1 MLSKAQFCLWKH
13 WHLPKRRQDLVF
25 SWHYLVLVPGPGRT
39 GNGQKTEWWRQPPFA
54 QKTWVNENKSKG
66 FTVREIRIWLFS
78 VCSLEIQ
85 RISKIH
91 LFLKRKKKS
100 NSLSLNHLRNFFM
113 GLLNKFPPL
122 PVITFFH
129 FFASEVSNFFQ
140 KVSIIFFILQ
150 MRKAKLKDLLLVIQN
165 CRAEI
170 QIEICLLNYFI
181 VISCLCD
188 SLPHRAVN
196 LHYKPDVC

>member
-1 MLSKAQFCLWKH
+1 
-13 WHLPKRRQDLVF
+13 
-25 SWHYLVLVPGPGRT
+25 
-39 GNGQKTEWWRQPPFA
+39 
-54 QKTWVNENKSKG
+54 
-66 FTVREIRIWLFS
+66 
-78 VCSLEIQ
+78 
-85 RISKIH
+85 
-91 LFLKRKKKS
+91 
-100 NSLSLNHLRNFFM
+100 M
-113 GLLNKFPPL
+113 GLLNKFSPL

-188 SLPHRAVN
+188 SLHHRAVN